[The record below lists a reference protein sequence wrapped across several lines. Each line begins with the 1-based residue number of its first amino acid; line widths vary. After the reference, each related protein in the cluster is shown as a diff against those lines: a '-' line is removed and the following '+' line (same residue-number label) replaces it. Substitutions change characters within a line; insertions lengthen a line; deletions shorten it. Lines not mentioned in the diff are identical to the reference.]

1 MQLWVHGDSAHLVA
15 EKSHSRID
23 EYFSLS
29 DTSENPLQMKPA
41 HNAAAHV
48 ECQLMKH
55 VVASATEAERG
66 ALFNNPQLAVPIKII
81 LEELGHKQLT
91 TPLITDNPT

>member
-1 MQLWVHGDSAHLVA
+1 MQLWVHGDSAYLVA

-41 HNAAAHV
+41 HNAAAHI
-48 ECQLMKH
+48 ECQLLKH
-55 VVASATEAERG
+55 VVASATEEERG
-66 ALFNNPQLAVPIKII
+66 ALFNNSQLAVPIKIT
-81 LEELGHKQLT
+81 LEELGYKQIT
-91 TPLITDNPT
+91 TLLINDK